1 MPFGERLMSSRFWL
15 LAALLLVLI
24 GVLWHAAEVSAR
36 PPALR
41 SEHSEPAQA
50 MPAQAVAITPKGKQF
65 HDPKC
70 RYIHGKPMMVDAQTA
85 TAEGYTPD
93 PRCMKETMQKQ

>member
-1 MPFGERLMSSRFWL
+1 MSSRFWL

-36 PPALR
+36 PPLLR
-41 SEHSEPAQA
+41 SEHSQPAKSVPAQ
-50 MPAQAVAITPKGKQF
+50 PVAIIPNGKQF

-70 RYIHGKPMMVDAQTA
+70 RYIHGKPVLVDAETA
-85 TAEGYTPD
+85 TAQGYSPD
-93 PRCMKETMQKQ
+93 PRCMKAAMQRP